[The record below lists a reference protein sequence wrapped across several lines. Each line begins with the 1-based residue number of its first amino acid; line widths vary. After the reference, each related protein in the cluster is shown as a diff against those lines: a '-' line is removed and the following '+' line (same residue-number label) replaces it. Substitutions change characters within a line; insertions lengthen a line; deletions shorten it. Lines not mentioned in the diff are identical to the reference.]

1 MTIDAQQKKLLIEE
15 LTIGLPAA
23 AWTLR
28 SERRKFSAHLL
39 RVACMRH
46 VYETLSEVAE
56 NLDILNVTLIDL
68 FLTEGI
74 EMDEKTK
81 EMEQQIG
88 RQAAH
93 PAAAHDAE
101 VPAARETDQ
110 TSAEATNRAAQEAR
124 KRTDPTCDMPESA
137 ADSIEAARALLAQE
151 QEKQFELLAAQLAC
165 AITGSYGKAARENR
179 RVLLEAMPAAIGMRN
194 VVVQLDRLQEKLV
207 AALKQLDLIE
217 VKFTGIGKAIGIIA
231 QATQK
236 NMAGNSGELD
246 DNEQG
251 D

>member
-1 MTIDAQQKKLLIEE
+1 MRIDTQQKKLLIEE

-28 SERRKFSAHLL
+28 AERRKFSAHLL
-39 RVACMRH
+39 RVASMRH

-93 PAAAHDAE
+93 PATALEAGAA
-101 VPAARETDQ
+101 PAA
-110 TSAEATNRAAQEAR
+110 
-124 KRTDPTCDMPESA
+124 
-137 ADSIEAARALLAQE
+137 L
-151 QEKQFELLAAQLAC
+151 
-165 AITGSYGKAARENR
+165 
-179 RVLLEAMPAAIGMRN
+179 GMRN
-194 VVVQLDRLQEKLV
+194 VVTQLDRLQEKLET
-207 AALKQLDLIE
+207 ALGKLDLIDTE
-217 VKFTGIGKAIGIIA
+217 LALLAKWCGARQIHLELVEQKFTGIGKAIDVIA
-231 QATQK
+231 QTMQK
-236 NMAGNSGELD
+236 NMTGKNGD
-246 DNEQG
+246 PNDNEQG
-251 D
+251 G